1 MDAIEFATESDD
13 IKKNINESWNK
24 VPELDENVVKI
35 KHKTQESRDLDNQ
48 IAKAQIGVEDNDDEA
63 EATEPILLERYKQ
76 YKYAAKKAKDMGDIK
91 QAKQYI
97 VEYKKIQASVN
108 QLREGLV
115 IFLADIPPELEEEL
129 WSLNVQPKQKAKPK
143 PKSKPV
149 VKAKPKPVVQET
161 KIVVQD
167 PDKVIQRNEVQ
178 QSSDDSGKLVTVSVL
193 KDRIK
198 HYQIAAVKA
207 KKAGNKEKLT
217 EYFKQYKELTKM
229 LPFVENG
236 QMKLYE
242 KDLPPKLLDGLSHV
256 TKNTAPQQSNPPSKS
271 TSKSPTNNN
280 NNNRNNNSNN
290 KSNIVKKNEFNPKIY
305 KLLTVKLKKQID
317 ELRSDSAFLI
327 HESPDDAQKLLNLS
341 KQSQIMLTR
350 VIQCQKQKLKTPEY
364 EVKTIKVKVLKMDNE
379 INDNELRLEFIELK
393 NLNTKGKIW
402 CYLDYKIDK
411 VVQGQT
417 EVLPADFG
425 CKINHIKKC
434 KIDRNKKL
442 DKKFKYGKLHL
453 QLFQSKTFRKPE
465 LIGKQIVKLKPLLDE
480 YQMIDTIQ
488 LKNEKND
495 KHKFIA
501 DVDIKIRL
509 RRPIATEPTQ
519 EIAKKIINITK
530 YYEPKNIQ
538 QSIDQE
544 RRRQSQSMDNNQKHR
559 RRSSIKKQQQQKA
572 IHEQKVNNPPKQ
584 NVKQKAVAQ
593 PKSKPK
599 AKVQAKPKAKAKPKG
614 IPKGKVTV
622 PSARGNVPNS
632 GGLSQDIIDDPH
644 NPIWFESFEVIMS
657 EIESTQEQINNNIN
671 KDDNM
676 DRLSM
681 LNINKTVLEAKVT
694 SQQLTLEQYSD
705 KVKESMN
712 IHANLAKYLNKQS
725 YVLII
730 YFYLFE
736 YNL

>member
-1 MDAIEFATESDD
+1 
-13 IKKNINESWNK
+13 
-24 VPELDENVVKI
+24 
-35 KHKTQESRDLDNQ
+35 
-48 IAKAQIGVEDNDDEA
+48 
-63 EATEPILLERYKQ
+63 
-76 YKYAAKKAKDMGDIK
+76 
-91 QAKQYI
+91 
-97 VEYKKIQASVN
+97 
-108 QLREGLV
+108 
-115 IFLADIPPELEEEL
+115 
-129 WSLNVQPKQKAKPK
+129 
-143 PKSKPV
+143 
-149 VKAKPKPVVQET
+149 
-161 KIVVQD
+161 
-167 PDKVIQRNEVQ
+167 
-178 QSSDDSGKLVTVSVL
+178 
-193 KDRIK
+193 
-198 HYQIAAVKA
+198 
-207 KKAGNKEKLT
+207 
-217 EYFKQYKELTKM
+217 M

-256 TKNTAPQQSNPPSKS
+256 TKNTTPQQSNTTSKS
-271 TSKSPTNNN
+271 TSKSPPNNN
-280 NNNRNNNSNN
+280 NNNNGNNSSND
-290 KSNIVKKNEFNPKIY
+290 KSNIGKKNEFNPKVY
-305 KLLTVKLKKQID
+305 KLLTAKLKKQID

-402 CYLDYKIDK
+402 CYLEYKIDK
-411 VVQGQT
+411 IVEGQT
-417 EVLPADFG
+417 EVLAADFG
-425 CKINHIKKC
+425 CKLNHIKKC

-442 DKKFKYGKLHL
+442 DKRFKYAKLHL

-480 YQMIDTIQ
+480 YQMMETIQ

-501 DVDIKIRL
+501 DVDIKVRL
-509 RRPIATEPTQ
+509 RRPIAAEPTQ

-544 RRRQSQSMDNNQKHR
+544 RRRQSQSMDNNQKQK
-559 RRSSIKKQQQQKA
+559 RRSSIKKQQQQQQKV
-572 IHEQKVNNPPKQ
+572 IHEQKVNNPPKK
-584 NVKQKAVAQ
+584 NVKQKAVVQ
-593 PKSKPK
+593 QKVQPK

-622 PSARGNVPNS
+622 PSARGNVANS

-657 EIESTQEQINNNIN
+657 EIEWTQEQINNNIN

-712 IHANLAKYLNKQS
+712 IHANLAKYLNRQNRKQDA
-725 YVLII
+725 YKVLQR
-730 YFYLFE
+730 YKLMKKE
-736 YNL
+736 LQG